1 MSSREVTTAML
12 KDSSEFLLAAFSDC
26 YAIEILSWA
35 TSAADLQNWS
45 NLDSIPGDSIFS
57 TWHTEPYVKAFVL
70 RRQDQLAAYG
80 EIWLDQ
86 SEDEVELARLIVRPQ
101 LRNYG
106 VGQILVRQLFNE
118 ASTFQVSKAIIRL
131 ISSAIHGQKN
141 NYGIVT
147 SQSSTF
153 GSNERFNDQNGFN
166 LWWWMAGAM
175 VRARQTRFGVLPK
188 SRPGSN
194 TQIGGTFEWR
204 VQSRDIALCFR
215 AFGESNRSP
224 GGNSQVIFQE
234 RTALRRCSEC
244 SLT

>member
-118 ASTFQVSKAIIRL
+118 ASTFQVSKAIIRVRP
-131 ISSAIHGQKN
+131 N
-141 NYGIVT
+141 NYAAIACYESADFVRN
-147 SQSSTF
+147 SRAEKQLWNRHQPVEYVWFKRTF
-153 GSNERFNDQNGFN
+153 Q
-166 LWWWMAGAM
+166 
-175 VRARQTRFGVLPK
+175 
-188 SRPGSN
+188 
-194 TQIGGTFEWR
+194 
-204 VQSRDIALCFR
+204 
-215 AFGESNRSP
+215 
-224 GGNSQVIFQE
+224 
-234 RTALRRCSEC
+234 
-244 SLT
+244 